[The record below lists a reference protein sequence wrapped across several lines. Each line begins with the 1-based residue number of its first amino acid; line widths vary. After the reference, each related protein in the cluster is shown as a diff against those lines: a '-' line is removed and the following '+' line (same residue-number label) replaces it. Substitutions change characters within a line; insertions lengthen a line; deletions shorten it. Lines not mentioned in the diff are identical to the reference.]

1 MSNFYDLSGILAL
14 QRNAIIDI
22 SQIYKGSTAS
32 VSNELSLLQGNLNA
46 LATSYQTASS
56 AVGATL
62 TEQRQIQD
70 IVNSEKSRLDAKK
83 NDIENKLEYTRRM
96 LSLNDSATKRRRDYM
111 KIIMVLVGILIVYIA
126 IIKLSQYSI
135 IPSFISELLIILLI
149 GIGVI
154 YIFILWRG
162 INVRNNMDHDKL
174 NIPPPNTLSPEEL
187 AKVRER
193 NAAAGSLTGAS
204 ANPNACVGQV
214 CCSTGNIWEVGV
226 NRCIVPPNPIGAGGN
241 VRLVGASITLNVSG
255 ADISYND
262 GAQIP
267 LGSCTGSV
275 KVCGNACIPVSS
287 TCLEAFTPNIPSE
300 YVTYSVYS
308 KK

>member
-1 MSNFYDLSGILAL
+1 
-14 QRNAIIDI
+14 
-22 SQIYKGSTAS
+22 
-32 VSNELSLLQGNLNA
+32 
-46 LATSYQTASS
+46 
-56 AVGATL
+56 
-62 TEQRQIQD
+62 
-70 IVNSEKSRLDAKK
+70 
-83 NDIENKLEYTRRM
+83 M
-96 LSLNDSATKRRRDYM
+96 LSLNDSATKKKRDYM
-111 KIIMVLVGILIVYIA
+111 KIIMVFAGILVVYIA

-135 IPSFISELLIILLI
+135 IPSFISELLIILLF
-149 GIGVI
+149 GIGLI
-154 YIFILWRG
+154 YMFILWRG

-214 CCSTGNIWEVGV
+214 CCASGNIWEVGV
-226 NRCIVPPNPIGAGGN
+226 NRCIVPPDSTPTPGN
-241 VRLVGASITLNVSG
+241 VRLVGASITINSNTY
-255 ADISYND
+255 SD
-262 GAQIP
+262 GAQISKT
-267 LGSCTGSV
+267 SCTGNV

-308 KK
+308 KR